1 MNKNMNV
8 RSMDTP
14 QTPKLDASM
23 FQLDAPLKFSEVFG
37 TDTLIEKFDR
47 KKLKYILL
55 NWDEYENKCIEYD
68 NEDENNYNPK
78 QILEKYLDKSK
89 GGDSVE
95 VKYKKSDNS
104 KKYGRW
110 FAEGSLSIQNMP
122 RRVRHTICK
131 GLWIDIDF
139 KNCHPVLLEQLCIAY
154 DIDCP
159 YLHKYNTQRD
169 ELLHEIMQVS
179 QCDRDEAKRMVLKA
193 LNGGKG
199 TVNVEWWSNMR
210 TEFKTIANLI
220 ASRKEFD
227 KLKKIVTK
235 YKKDNIEAST
245 MNAVLC
251 YFENKC
257 LEVLYKFFA
266 DKKIIKN
273 QVCCLIFD
281 GMQGEDNDYN
291 RKMLTDS
298 LLTDASRFIFDKTGF
313 NLDIT
318 IKDFD
323 QALELPEGFEG
334 TFDDTF
340 VIEAGDDKSASDY
353 VIKKYKHLLKKCAGN
368 RIFINNNGIWTDN
381 EKQLNNKLVNLI
393 SNLDIRKEGKCNT
406 SVYSRNR
413 TSTENCI
420 KFILADDSYTDDNF
434 MEKLFNSNIGYIAFN
449 NGIWSFAEKKL
460 YAYNDLP
467 HVYFAKKV
475 NRDFITS
482 DKTYII
488 DGVKRDLNFCKQ
500 LVYDRI
506 IDPILPDK
514 VQRDY
519 FLMCLARGLAG
530 HYADKKWYVGQGSR
544 DCGKGVLTLMLELA
558 FQSFIGLFKADN
570 FICHRMHSGD
580 EAKKMSWLIPLEFCR
595 LALSSEI
602 NASKDTKLN
611 GVLIKTLASGGD
623 TQQARQNRKDEIDFK
638 LQSTLFMFCNEL
650 PEIDPID
657 TKENLEGFIFK
668 SKFISKAD
676 MDELGDNKPA
686 FFKLRDDNIK
696 KWCSND
702 YVIDAF
708 TSIIFDYYNKTRVQ
722 TPKELIDDNVA
733 CKGTSDN
740 KSLEMLVNEL
750 YQYSPDEADKIK
762 MDDVMTKLVSKG
774 VKNITSNKVRTLFS
788 SLQLGVYDRYRFG
801 SNDRK
806 YGFKFVKLRP
816 RDNTDDD
823 SDTGDDE

>member
-1 MNKNMNV
+1 
-8 RSMDTP
+8 
-14 QTPKLDASM
+14 
-23 FQLDAPLKFSEVFG
+23 
-37 TDTLIEKFDR
+37 
-47 KKLKYILL
+47 
-55 NWDEYENKCIEYD
+55 
-68 NEDENNYNPK
+68 
-78 QILEKYLDKSK
+78 
-89 GGDSVE
+89 
-95 VKYKKSDNS
+95 
-104 KKYGRW
+104 
-110 FAEGSLSIQNMP
+110 MP

-131 GLWIDIDF
+131 GIWIDIDF

-159 YLHKYNTQRD
+159 YLHKYNTDR
-169 ELLHEIMQVS
+169 ERLLLEIMQVS
-179 QCDRDEAKRMVLKA
+179 QCDRDEAKRTILKT
-193 LNGGKG
+193 LNGGKCI
-199 TVNVEWWSNMR
+199 VDVEWWSNMR
-210 TEFKTIANLI
+210 IEFKTIANLI

-227 KLKKIVTK
+227 KLKKIVAK

-257 LEVLYKFFA
+257 LQVLFKFLS
-266 DKKIIKN
+266 DKKVIKN
-273 QVCCLIFD
+273 QVCCLIYD
-281 GMQGEDNDYN
+281 GMQIEDNEYN
-291 RKMLTDS
+291 RKMLTGS
-298 LLTDASRFIFDKTGF
+298 MLADASKFIFDKTGF
-313 NLDIT
+313 NLMIE

-323 QALELPEGFEG
+323 QALELPEGFEC

-353 VIKKYKHLLKKCAGN
+353 VIKKYKHMLKKCAGN

-381 EKQLNNKLVNLI
+381 EKQINNKLINMI
-393 SNLDIRKEGKCNT
+393 SNLDIRKEGKCST

-460 YAYNDLP
+460 YAYNELP

-475 NRDFITS
+475 NRDFNTG

-488 DGVKRDLNFCKQ
+488 DGVERDLNFCKQ

-506 IDPILPDK
+506 INPILPDK

-570 FICHRMHSGD
+570 FICHRMHTGD
-580 EAKKMSWLIPLEFCR
+580 EAKKLSWLIPLEFCR

-657 TKENLEGFIFK
+657 TKENMEGFIFK

-696 KWCSND
+696 VWCSND

-708 TSIIFDYYNKTRVQ
+708 TSIIFDYYNKSRVQ
-722 TPKELIDDNVA
+722 TPKELLDDNVA

-762 MDDVMTKLVSKG
+762 MDDIMTKLVSKG
-774 VKNITSNKVRTLFS
+774 VKNVTSNKVRTLFS
-788 SLQLGVYDRYRFG
+788 SLQLGKYGQYRFG
-801 SNDRK
+801 PSDKK
-806 YGFKFVKLRP
+806 YGFQFIKLRHNN
-816 RDNTDDD
+816 DADDSSDSDDD
-823 SDTGDDE
+823 DA